1 MDNKNETETELVEL
15 LRCIEC
21 NEYVERCDK
30 CDDLFVAKQK
40 IYCTDNGEHSCVDC
54 ASVEEF

>member
-15 LRCIEC
+15 LRCKEC

-40 IYCTDNGEHSCVDC
+40 IYCTDNGGHLCMDC